1 MNTNHSSA
9 KPTYEYQPTIIESRF
24 LIERLAIQLVF
35 LKGELK
41 RSWNDFK
48 SDPATFVSRSRRD
61 LFRRLKKFLTTPHAV
76 AACLT
81 AIITVACFV
90 DAVLWIEKVVPP
102 REMVEELNETTEELV
117 MLNIEPPCC
126 SDFGVDGQGRVGIH
140 RGTGEGSG
148 AIPRPAGG
156 GGGGGNRNPREAQV
170 GELPPPSIIPAS
182 IPVALPTN
190 PPALPV
196 AGIDIDPA
204 LWKDLKAPVF
214 GDPRST
220 SETPSKGPGE
230 GEGMGSNRGNGVG
243 EGDGNGFGRGNDRN
257 TGGLEGWNGCCGDGS
272 GAAGP
277 GGGGGG
283 HTIFR
288 SAEVEQRARLVFKPE
303 PQYTEEARRNQITGT
318 VALRVIFSSSGEVVQ
333 IRAVRTLP
341 FGLTER
347 AIAAA
352 RLIKFVP
359 AMKGGQPVSVHMQ
372 LEYNFNLY

>member
-1 MNTNHSSA
+1 MNTNRSSA
-9 KPTYEYQPTIIESRF
+9 KPTYEFQITIIENRL

-35 LKGELK
+35 LKSELK

-48 SDPATFVSRSRRD
+48 SDPATFVSRSGRD
-61 LFRRLKKFLTTPHAV
+61 LLRRLKKLLTTPHAV

-81 AIITVACFV
+81 AIITVACV
-90 DAVLWIEKVVPP
+90 IDGALWIEKAIQPGQ
-102 REMVEELNETTEELV
+102 VEELNETTEELV
-117 MLNIEPPCC
+117 MLNVEPPRD
-126 SDFGVDGQGRVGIH
+126 SNFGVDGRGRVGIH

-148 AIPRPAGG
+148 AIPKPARGG
-156 GGGGGNRNPREAQV
+156 GSGGNRNPKPAQA
-170 GELPPPSIIPAS
+170 GELPPPSIIPAA
-182 IPVALPTN
+182 IPITPPINT
-190 PPALPV
+190 PALPV

-204 LWKDLKAPVF
+204 LWRDLKAPVF

-230 GEGMGSNRGNGVG
+230 GEGIGSNRGSGVG

-257 TGGLEGWNGCCGDGS
+257 TGGDYGMNGCCGDGS
-272 GAAGP
+272 GR
-277 GGGGGG
+277 GGGGGRSG
-283 HTIFR
+283 YTFR
-288 SAEVEQRARLVFKPE
+288 STEVEQRARLVFKPE
-303 PQYTEEARRNQITGT
+303 PQYTEEARRNQVTGT
-318 VALRVIFSSSGEVVQ
+318 VMLRVVFSSSGEVVQ

-352 RLIKFVP
+352 RQIKFVP
-359 AMKGGQPVSVHMQ
+359 AMKGGQAVSVHMQ